1 MHATLQLF
9 VAGLASAHGLMS
21 SPLVNGGRGMRCA
34 TPEMTIS
41 RRSALFGAGLAAVPM
56 AAQAAVQVNDNAYS
70 ASNAYVGDKDYLAGS
85 DEALARIAQKTRE
98 KAAAE
103 KAAKFSSMKAPGEE
117 EAALAAAQEEAKRN
131 ILLVGV
137 GGTALSVPF
146 FYKNLERLSTK
157 VFSGGEDTGYGS
169 AEDIRYRQSVA
180 AEKAK
185 AAADRKA
192 GKKAP
197 AKAKGGFDVKQAA
210 GILGINLYGK
220 K

>member
-1 MHATLQLF
+1 
-9 VAGLASAHGLMS
+9 
-21 SPLVNGGRGMRCA
+21 
-34 TPEMTIS
+34 MTIS
-41 RRSALFGAGLAAVPM
+41 RRSALLGAGLAAVPF
-56 AAQAAVQVNDNAYS
+56 AAKAAVQVNDNAYS

-98 KAAAE
+98 KAEAE
-103 KAAKFSSMKAPGEE
+103 KAAKFSAMRAPGEE
-117 EAALAAAQEEAKRN
+117 EKALMEAQEEAKRN

-157 VFSGGEDTGYGS
+157 VFSGGEDSGYGS
-169 AEDIRYRQSVA
+169 AEDVRYRKAVA

-185 AAADRKA
+185 AKADKKA
-192 GKKAP
+192 GKKVAKV
-197 AKAKGGFDVKQAA
+197 AKAFDAKQAA
-210 GILGINLYGK
+210 GVFGINLYGK